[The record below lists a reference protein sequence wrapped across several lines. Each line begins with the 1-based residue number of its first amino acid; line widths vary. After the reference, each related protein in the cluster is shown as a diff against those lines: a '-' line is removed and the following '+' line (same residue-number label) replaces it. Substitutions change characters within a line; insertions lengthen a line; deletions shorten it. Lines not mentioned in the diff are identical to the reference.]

1 MKCNNPSPFFPFPI
15 TQQNIVSKTNLIQ
28 FTGGSGFFHVW
39 NINKEEVKRSRQ
51 SITKNSFKTWN
62 TSHVCY
68 LHFKISI
75 ISTQWQDVLLYFF
88 NQLFCQYESCFE
100 VINLKSKDLQ
110 PTPTAFQKKNPKQ
123 KNPPKTNKQTNER
136 TKNPKKQINNGN
148 KMQTNK
154 QRPTNKHIKQNKSIT
169 PPHHPN
175 LQPPPPPPPFTH
187 NGDILRWKVLINN

>member
-110 PTPTAFQKKNPKQ
+110 PTPTAFRKKNPKT
-123 KNPPKTNKQTNER
+123 KKKKTPKQTKKQTNEQIPP
-136 TKNPKKQINNGN
+136 KNINNGN

-154 QRPTNKHIKQNKSIT
+154 QRPTNKHIKQNKTIT
-169 PPHHPN
+169 PHHHPN
-175 LQPPPPPPPFTH
+175 LQPPTPLYTQWWYFTMKSF
-187 NGDILRWKVLINN
+187 DK